1 VKISPDP
8 VVSGAAATFKIFGST
23 GEDIS
28 GGKVVIRVLYV
39 GIPVHTETHDL
50 CDETACPVAPG
61 SFVLSHSQTL
71 PSITPPGTYTLK
83 MTINDKNGGRL
94 TCISF
99 KFKITVG
106 SAVFAS

>member
-1 VKISPDP
+1 VC
-8 VVSGAAATFKIFGST
+8 VL

-71 PSITPPGTYTLK
+71 PSITPPVRFLNPYYLQIYILLEWLLWSNNTSL
-83 MTINDKNGGRL
+83 
-94 TCISF
+94 
-99 KFKITVG
+99 
-106 SAVFAS
+106 